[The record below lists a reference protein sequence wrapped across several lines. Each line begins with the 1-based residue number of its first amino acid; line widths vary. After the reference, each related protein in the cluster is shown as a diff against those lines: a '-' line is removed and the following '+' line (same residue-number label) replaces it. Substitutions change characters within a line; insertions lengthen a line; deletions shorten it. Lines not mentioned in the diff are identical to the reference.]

1 MGSKP
6 SKRKERGVDLTQM
19 HRGEGI
25 VNRRQR
31 LEGCRH
37 KSRATW
43 GHRELDQARKDIPL
57 ETTRRVQPCPHLDLG
72 SPASRTVKG
81 YISVKSPRFW

>member
-43 GHRELDQARKDIPL
+43 GHRELDQARKDIPP
-57 ETTRRVQPCPHLDLG
+57 ETTQEGAAVPTP
-72 SPASRTVKG
+72 
-81 YISVKSPRFW
+81 